1 METPYLIN
9 SSLNFSFEEVNEK
22 NREMLDL
29 EFESLSEVDTDPI
42 GHWLK
47 LKKAK
52 GETDDSDEVI
62 IELIMELHRKIDKLE
77 KVIKG
82 TEEVKRVLQNSGF
95 IDSIGFHH
103 IHSKDSVFIK
113 DKIYYGRVE
122 LKSYPQ
128 RDMPIFFKA
137 ISGQIAEIE
146 KIHLRDEADWGAYF
160 RARERVMIRE
170 NRRL

>member
-1 METPYLIN
+1 MGNPYLIN
-9 SSLNFSFEEVNEK
+9 ASLDFSFEKVTEE
-22 NREMLDL
+22 NRDQLNL
-29 EFESLSEVDTDPI
+29 EFESLSEVDVDPI

-47 LKKAK
+47 LKKAR
-52 GETDDSDEVI
+52 GETDDSDEVL
-62 IELIMELHRKIDKLE
+62 IELIMELHRKIDRLE
-77 KVIKG
+77 NVIKG
-82 TEEVKRVLQNSGF
+82 TEKRERVLENSGF

-103 IHSKDSVFIK
+103 IHSKNPIFIPNQ
-113 DKIYYGRVE
+113 IYYGRVE

-137 ISGQIAEIE
+137 ITNQIAEIE
-146 KIHLRDEADWGAYF
+146 KIHHRDESDWGAYF